1 MSSKRVKRFWIN
13 EDECLA
19 HYICLSEAPHILEYI
34 EGKNTVQIKAEF
46 LNPQNT
52 DLAQDILLAADVCP
66 MRDAIMIELED
77 GTFYNSYS

>member
-19 HYICLSEAPHILEYI
+19 HYLCISEAPHILEYI
-34 EGKNTVQIKAEF
+34 EGKHTVQIKAEY
-46 LNPQNT
+46 LNQQNT
-52 DLAQDILLAADVCP
+52 DLARDILLAADVCP
-66 MRDAIMIELED
+66 ISDAIMIELED